1 MSKEETSNECSLA
14 WEIHLCLYV
23 WVMVLAPHSL
33 SPSPVEGS
41 HHSTCCSS
49 TGEVT
54 NGHYPCWWQKK
65 SVQAFSTLIYNTNSR
80 HSWTPSQF
88 SGSLFEGKAALT
100 LSGAQLEDKAECYCW
115 LVYSGIKNHQ
125 VL

>member
-1 MSKEETSNECSLA
+1 TAWTPHLLLLLTHSPGSNSQAVVTQEEPSLT
-14 WEIHLCLYV
+14 V
-23 WVMVLAPHSL
+23 
-33 SPSPVEGS
+33 SPGRTVIL
-41 HHSTCCSS
+41 TCCSS

-115 LVYSGIKNHQ
+115 LVYSGVQHTDRP
-125 VL
+125 